1 MKIILISALLALLIQ
16 LCSAQLSLQIS
27 PAAMMTRIMGRG
39 QPNRGRGNQDYGT
52 YNGENGVRYEG
63 MRREYIYS

>member
-1 MKIILISALLALLIQ
+1 
-16 LCSAQLSLQIS
+16 
-27 PAAMMTRIMGRG
+27 MMTRIMGRG

-63 MRREYIYS
+63 MIREYIYS